1 MKPRVVIRRIS
12 DGQFRRG
19 SYGWTDNL
27 QLARVFRSEGVAA
40 GSRTY
45 GKDGTEEYVPVKL
58 VTIDPSD
65 PG

>member
-45 GKDGTEEYVPVKL
+45 GKEGTEEYVPVKL
-58 VTIDPSD
+58 VPIAQANQ
-65 PG
+65 G